1 MVCFMLLYF
10 YQEANRTNTLKLFIM
25 KNSNNPESIP
35 GFNKEVERQKALKA
49 LEKAKS
55 LNRKVVFLA
64 KGVSGNLSPNNLF

>member
-1 MVCFMLLYF
+1 
-10 YQEANRTNTLKLFIM
+10 TTTLIIFIM

-35 GFNKEVERQKALKA
+35 GINKEIERQKALKA

-64 KGVSGNLSPNNLF
+64 KGASGNLNPNNLF

>member
-1 MVCFMLLYF
+1 
-10 YQEANRTNTLKLFIM
+10 M

-35 GFNKEVERQKALKA
+35 GINKEIERQKALKA

-64 KGVSGNLSPNNLF
+64 KGVSGNLNPNNLF